1 MCDNDGNKIGK
12 KLQDH
17 KTFQNGGQLKHF
29 VSNFTKIS
37 GLMKILYKHNMHCK
51 YGEFNNTLFIK
62 IGSKNQSTN
71 IDEKPR

>member
-12 KLQDH
+12 ILQDH
-17 KTFQNGGQLKHF
+17 KTFHNGGQLKHF

-37 GLMKILYKHNMHCK
+37 GLMKMLDTRNMHCK
-51 YGEFNNTLFIK
+51 YGGFNNTLFIK

-71 IDEKPR
+71 TYEKPR